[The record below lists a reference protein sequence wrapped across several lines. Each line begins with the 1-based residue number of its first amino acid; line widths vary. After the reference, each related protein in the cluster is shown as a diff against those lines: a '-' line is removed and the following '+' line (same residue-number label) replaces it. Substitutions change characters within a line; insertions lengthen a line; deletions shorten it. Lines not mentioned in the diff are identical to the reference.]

1 MMSVYHAQYLFIGL
15 LTVVALVLGIAP
27 ILLAGIIAPKKPG
40 PSKQAPYECGLESH
54 GEPWVQFRAQYYVYA
69 LLFVVFDV
77 EVIFLYPWALAWK
90 TFGPVA
96 LAEMGLF
103 IMILAVALVYAW
115 AKGVLEWE

>member
-1 MMSVYHAQYLFIGL
+1 MLSAYGAHYAFIGL
-15 LTVVALVLGIAP
+15 LTGVAVVLGVAP
-27 ILLAGIIAPKKPG
+27 ILLAKVIAPRKPG
-40 PSKQAPYECGLESH
+40 ASKQAPYECGLESQ

-96 LAEMGLF
+96 LAEMGVFLLV
-103 IMILAVALVYAW
+103 LAVALVYAW
-115 AKGVLEWE
+115 HKGVLEWE